1 MGNVSYRLLLTGRL
15 SSLHPVFHVSQLR
28 PYVGPA
34 ATSLPPPVVIE
45 GEEEYEVDRIVGH
58 QVTRRGLRY
67 VVRWKGYGPE
77 EDSAM
82 FESDLGHAREML
94 EEYKAQHGL

>member
-1 MGNVSYRLLLTGRL
+1 M
-15 SSLHPVFHVSQLR
+15 
-28 PYVGPA
+28 
-34 ATSLPPPVVIE
+34 VIE
-45 GEEEYEVDRIVGH
+45 GEEEFEVERIVGH
-58 QVTRRGLRY
+58 QATRRGLRY